1 MYKILLVDDES
12 LELDWLADRVNWEE
26 KGLKVAAAVN
36 SGFAALK
43 VLQEQQIDVL
53 LSDIKMPIMSGLE
66 LARRAKEMSPG
77 LQIAFV
83 SGHEDFHFA
92 RQAIVMNAHGY
103 ILKPVD
109 DEELDQLLV
118 SIVDTLDRERELKE
132 KSQQLREAIPLV
144 KNELVLKWLEGSAEF
159 AMESSL
165 VQVLDLLPESA
176 TLTAVIFEID
186 DLEWKLDAMC
196 PDERTQL
203 IQSVMTGLEQAAA
216 GSLDAFA
223 LHDGPARL
231 IVASPLPAGELHP
244 LLDEIRASVER
255 KYCVTVTGAVGPVAS
270 SPERL
275 PESYRHAKTAI
286 ESKWVNG
293 KNRILTGPIVKKH
306 GEAPLNIELKAE
318 GLFQAMLGY
327 RLVIIDDYLEELFA
341 YIGRHDKKDAMYPEL
356 LQVLLTLNGH
366 FKSMNE
372 DLFVLLKWNAQPLAE
387 LMKFDTVHDMKSWLR
402 KRMFELSELLY
413 TKQQKQNRRIVSE
426 IIAFVDKHLE
436 SRITLK
442 DVAHHFGFS
451 PNHLGLIFKEE
462 TGDNFSNYLIRRR
475 LDRACEL
482 LLDPTVKIYEIT
494 ERIGY
499 KNLVHFNRQFKNH
512 VGMTPSEYRRKHKV

>member
-12 LELDWLADRVNWEE
+12 LELDWLAERVDWEG

-66 LARRAKEMSPG
+66 LARRAKEMCPG

-103 ILKPVD
+103 ILKPVN

-118 SIVDTLDRERELKE
+118 SIVDALDREREMKE
-132 KSQQLREAIPLV
+132 KSQQLLEAIPIV
-144 KNELVLKWLEGSAEF
+144 KNELVLKWLEGTAEI
-159 AMESSL
+159 AADSSL
-165 VQVLDLLPESA
+165 VQVFELLPGSA
-176 TLTAVIFEID
+176 ALTAVIFEID
-186 DLEWKLDAMC
+186 DLEWKLDALG
-196 PDERTQL
+196 PGERTQL
-203 IQSVMTGLEQAAA
+203 IQSVMAGLEEAAA
-216 GSLDAFA
+216 GSLNAFA
-223 LHDGPARL
+223 VRDGHARL
-231 IVASPLPAGELHP
+231 IMASPLPAEELLP
-244 LLDEIRASVER
+244 VLDGIRASVER
-255 KYCVTVTGAVGPVAS
+255 NYGVTVTGAMGPEAAA
-270 SPERL
+270 PQAL
-275 PESYRHAKTAI
+275 PESYRYAKRAI
-286 ESKWVNG
+286 QSKWVNG
-293 KNRILTGPIVKKH
+293 KNRILTGPVVKKQ
-306 GEAPLNIELKAE
+306 GEAPVNIELKAE
-318 GLFQAMLGY
+318 GLFQAMLAY
-327 RLVIIDDYLEELFA
+327 RLVMVDDYLEELFA
-341 YIGRHDKKDAMYPEL
+341 YIGRHDKKDDMYPEL
-356 LQVLLTLNGH
+356 LQALLTLNGH
-366 FKSMNE
+366 FKSMHE
-372 DLFVLLKWNAQPLAE
+372 DLFALLNWSTQPLAE
-387 LMKFDTVHDMKSWLR
+387 LMKFDTMHDMKSWLR

-512 VGMTPSEYRRKHKV
+512 VGMTPSEYRRKHRV